1 MNDKELDKLIK
12 DSFERDAMLEEINR
26 RVMRQINRS
35 ERRITAQRLARMT
48 AVAFGTP
55 LVVLGGVWGIYKAMA
70 NTDSKLVFAFLAV
83 SALILISSAAGCV
96 AKFSSEKL

>member
-26 RVMRQINRS
+26 SVMRQINRS
-35 ERRITAQRLARMT
+35 ERRITMRRLARMI

-55 LVVLGGVWGIYKAMA
+55 LVVLGGVWGIYNALA

-83 SALILISSAAGCV
+83 SVLILVSSTAGCV